1 VSEHIEARR
10 KLKEIP
16 SISRFHEL
24 LELSTLSPI
33 DKEILRLH
41 YLEHRDFQFIGDSL
55 GYATVTIKRRHAKSL
70 SKLIKLL

>member
-1 VSEHIEARR
+1 MSEHIEARK

-16 SISRFHEL
+16 SISRFDEL
-24 LELSTLSPI
+24 LEMSTLSSM

-55 GYATVTIKRRHAKSL
+55 GYATVTIKRRHAKAMA
-70 SKLIKLL
+70 KLIKLL